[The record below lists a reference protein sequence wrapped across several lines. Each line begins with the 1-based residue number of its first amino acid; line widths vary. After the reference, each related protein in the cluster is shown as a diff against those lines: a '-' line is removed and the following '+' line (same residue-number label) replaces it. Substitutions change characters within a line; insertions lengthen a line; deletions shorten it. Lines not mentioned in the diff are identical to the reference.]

1 MEQTTTITT
10 AAPATPAL
18 TAVAGL
24 TVVPTAAP
32 EAGAESDLTAVFGA
46 LLEAIRVGAAPAPA
60 ADVPVE
66 EEQAETSD
74 VDAAVAAPAPTI
86 AAATLVVPAVLLL
99 PATGQTPAAPVAFPS
114 HTRATR
120 SGEAAIEPVSTDPVV
135 PAGAAALVPA
145 PAVAAAPAAA
155 LVPVPAVAAAPVAA
169 SVPAPAVAAAPVAAS
184 TTSEPVAAIVL
195 PSSPALPD
203 GDVDP
208 ALVEAAITAATE
220 TAPAR
225 PAAATVT
232 SKPAV
237 RAVPTAASV
246 TAEAPETAEPQATAV
261 KPATA
266 EATTTR
272 SVAAAEPAAREGGS
286 PSSTGHGGRL
296 DLQVQGAPPT
306 REAAPDAVVETPV
319 QVIDRERVDR
329 LSEGLAARLKVS
341 HAADGARIRM
351 QLEPRELG
359 EVVVRLEIR
368 NGMAHAHL
376 IAESADAAAA
386 LQASLADLRSSLA
399 DRGLQLDSVS
409 IRVAGEGASS
419 AREQAAQSQGDRH
432 HRAPLSFGR
441 IDAAGTIA
449 AATDQLDR
457 AREGQAVWILA

>member
-1 MEQTTTITT
+1 MEQTTITT

-32 EAGAESDLTAVFGA
+32 EAGAESDLTAVFGV

-145 PAVAAAPAAA
+145 PAVAAAP
-155 LVPVPAVAAAPVAA
+155 
-169 SVPAPAVAAAPVAAS
+169 VAAS
-184 TTSEPVAAIVL
+184 TTSEPVAAVVL

-246 TAEAPETAEPQATAV
+246 TAEAPETAEPQVTAV

-272 SVAAAEPAAREGGS
+272 SVAAAEPAAREGDS

-306 REAAPDAVVETPV
+306 REAPPDAVVETPV

-376 IAESADAAAA
+376 IAESADASAA
-386 LQASLADLRSSLA
+386 LQAALADLRSSLA

-409 IRVAGEGASS
+409 IRVAGEGAGN
-419 AREQAAQSQGDRH
+419 AHEQAGQRTGDRPS
-432 HRAPLSFGR
+432 RAPLSVGR
-441 IDAAGTIA
+441 LDAVGTIAA

-457 AREGQAVWILA
+457 AREGQTVWILA